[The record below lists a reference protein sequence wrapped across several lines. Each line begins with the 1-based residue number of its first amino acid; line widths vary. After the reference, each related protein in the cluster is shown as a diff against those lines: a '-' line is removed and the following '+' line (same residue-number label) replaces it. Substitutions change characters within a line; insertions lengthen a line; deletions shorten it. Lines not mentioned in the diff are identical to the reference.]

1 MQVTKQPIFILKEE
15 NKWVL
20 FIKIYGIIFIEIIK
34 IDGNKEVIQR
44 KDVEYDYKY
53 LNNTK
58 NKFKEVLLFK

>member
-1 MQVTKQPIFILKEE
+1 MQVTKQLIFILKEE

-44 KDVEYDYKY
+44 KDVEYDYQY
-53 LNNTK
+53 LNNT
-58 NKFKEVLLFK
+58 

>member
-1 MQVTKQPIFILKEE
+1 MQVTKQPISTQKEE

-20 FIKIYGIIFIEIIK
+20 FIKIYGIISIEIIK

-53 LNNTK
+53 LNNTE
-58 NKFKEVLLFK
+58 NKFKEVLLFN

>member
-15 NKWVL
+15 DKWVL